1 MVKPTG
7 GQTGE
12 GDGIGVA
19 VFLIFFFFFFT
30 GFLVGFLVVVVL
42 ELTFGLEVVGFADAA
57 GFGVAFLLTLAVGFG
72 VGVTAEE
79 LAVNNVVVSKTDMN
93 TLIFMAYST

>member
-1 MVKPTG
+1 M
-7 GQTGE
+7 
-12 GDGIGVA
+12 
-19 VFLIFFFFFFT
+19 
-30 GFLVGFLVVVVL
+30 
-42 ELTFGLEVVGFADAA
+42 VGFADAA

>member
-1 MVKPTG
+1 VVNPTG
-7 GQTGE
+7 GQIGE

-19 VFLIFFFFFFT
+19 VFLTFFFFFT
-30 GFLVGFLVVVVL
+30 DFLVGFLVVVVL
-42 ELTFGLEVVGFADAA
+42 ELTFGLELVGFADAA

-79 LAVNNVVVSKTDMN
+79 LVVNNVVVSKTDMN
-93 TLIFMAYST
+93 TLIFIAYST

>member
-1 MVKPTG
+1 MVNPTG
-7 GQTGE
+7 GQIGE

-19 VFLIFFFFFFT
+19 VFLTFFFFFT

-42 ELTFGLEVVGFADAA
+42 ELTLGLAVAGLADTA
-57 GFGVAFLLTLAVGFG
+57 GFGVAVLLAFAVGFG

-79 LAVNNVVVSKTDMN
+79 LVVNNVVASKTDMN
-93 TLIFMAYST
+93 ILIFIAYST

>member
-1 MVKPTG
+1 M
-7 GQTGE
+7 
-12 GDGIGVA
+12 
-19 VFLIFFFFFFT
+19 
-30 GFLVGFLVVVVL
+30 
-42 ELTFGLEVVGFADAA
+42 VGFADAA

-93 TLIFMAYST
+93 TLIFIVYSI